1 MFEDLGIGSSYVS
14 EDIKEVLPIPNCDSE
29 VLQKVIDWCDHH
41 KDDIES
47 EKDLNE
53 NKENTYELN
62 GWDKEYIESVN
73 TINDKGQSMIF
84 DLIIA
89 ANYLNIPGLN
99 DLAVTE
105 VAKMMRGKSQD
116 EIRDL
121 FKLKDDKLVAD

>member
-1 MFEDLGIGSSYVS
+1 
-14 EDIKEVLPIPNCDSE
+14 
-29 VLQKVIDWCDHH
+29 
-41 KDDIES
+41 
-47 EKDLNE
+47 LNE
-53 NKENTYELN
+53 NKDNTYELN

-121 FKLKDDKLVAD
+121 FKLKNDKLATD